1 MNWQDPRPLT
11 LGLVL
16 QALAACIAG
25 AVLWRTWRAA
35 ASRSSTDRWSGYI
48 VTLGFLAR
56 ALSGVALFWISFLRL
71 PVASTLQ
78 TGDGLWVYA
87 LDANNYMNW
96 AHQAASRGPFE
107 IVALTR
113 TMPSVSFVQSLAL
126 AQTLFGNVASV
137 AILLNCGWFLLMAL
151 LLRRWT
157 QSLGPNGSLP
167 GLFALAVVSFQPS
180 LILWATQPLKDAFF
194 GVLIVVWFYASR
206 HWFDSFAAP
215 GRMRVK
221 LVSFGLLALSLY
233 AIAGV
238 RVYFAIMLWAA
249 FGAAIALFVIQPA
262 ATRRL
267 PRAIVGAMTW
277 LLLSQMIVWSAE
289 PYIPAGVRP
298 FLVIG
303 RRSQQSSITLLDS
316 LVYAR
321 TGFVASG
328 GDTQIRSGDLEGGDN
343 QNRSRSWDE
352 KLRGTARGLAAT
364 FLLRSWGRSLG
375 LFDVEGGRGVW
386 LFAEMDTFF
395 FLLASVFSVALTA
408 RIAKRAG
415 RLCPL
420 AVQGLLS
427 AAFVAVALAFVVT
440 NFGTLFRLREMIL
453 LPLVLTPLA
462 ASGVHH
468 TSASASAARSVAPS
482 GSLSAPETDLRIGA

>member
-35 ASRSSTDRWSGYI
+35 ASRSSADRWSGYI

-56 ALSGVALFWISFLRL
+56 AMSGVVLFWISFLRL
-71 PVASTLQ
+71 PFASTLQ

-96 AHQAASRGPFE
+96 AYQAASRGPLQ

-113 TMPSVSFVQSLAL
+113 TIPSVSFVQSLAL

-137 AILLNCGWFLLMAL
+137 AILLNCGCFLVMAL

-157 QSLGPNGSLP
+157 QSLGPSGSLP
-167 GLFALAVVSFQPS
+167 GLFALTVVSFQPS

-194 GVLIVVWFYASR
+194 GVLIVVWFYAGR
-206 HWFDSFAAP
+206 HWFDSVAEP
-215 GRMRVK
+215 GALKAK
-221 LVSFGLLALSLY
+221 LVSSTLLGLSLY

-238 RVYFAIMLWAA
+238 RVYFGIMLWAA
-249 FGAAIALFVIQPA
+249 FGAAIVLFLIQPA

-267 PRAIVGAMTW
+267 PRAIVAAITW
-277 LLLSQMIVWSAE
+277 LLLSHMIVLSAD
-289 PYIPAGVRP
+289 PYIPAGVRR
-298 FLVIG
+298 FLLTAG
-303 RRSQQSSITLLDS
+303 PAQQPITMMDS
-316 LVYAR
+316 LVHAR

-328 GDTQIRSGDLEGGDN
+328 GDTQIRSGDWEGGGN
-343 QNRSRSWDE
+343 QNRSWAE
-352 KLRGTARGLAAT
+352 KVRATARGLAAT
-364 FLLRSWGRSLG
+364 FLLRSWGKSLG

-386 LFAEMDTFF
+386 LFAEIDTFL
-395 FLLASVFSVALTA
+395 FLLASIFSVALTA
-408 RIAKRAG
+408 RMATRA
-415 RLCPL
+415 RKLSPL
-420 AVQGLLS
+420 ALQGLLS

-453 LPLVLTPLA
+453 LPLVLAPLA

-468 TSASASAARSVAPS
+468 KSASAW
-482 GSLSAPETDLRIGA
+482 GTD